1 MKRFILFIA
10 TGAGSGYVPVA
21 PGTAGALVGLFIY
34 VAAFQTLSSPLYLL
48 TLLAGVAL
56 AIWASDG
63 AIAIFGR
70 KDPPQVTIDE
80 VVGLLTAM
88 ALVPSLGELSIGPVS
103 VASNALLGFVFFR
116 LFDILKP
123 FPIRWIERTA
133 PGGYGVVLD
142 DVAAGIYANIALRIV
157 ALFLSP
163 C

>member
-1 MKRFILFIA
+1 MKGFVLFLA
-10 TGAGSGYVPVA
+10 TGAGSGYVPIA
-21 PGTAGALVGLFIY
+21 PGTAGTLVGLLIY
-34 VAAFQTLSSPLYLL
+34 LAGFQRVVAPLYLL

-56 AIWASDG
+56 AIWASDA

-80 VVGLLTAM
+80 VVGMLTTM
-88 ALVPSLGELSIGPVS
+88 ALVPALGEFSVGPVS
-103 VASNALLGFVFFR
+103 VPSNVLLGFVFFR

-142 DVAAGIYANIALRIV
+142 DVAAGIYANIALWGV
-157 ALFLSP
+157 ALLTHLF
-163 C
+163 